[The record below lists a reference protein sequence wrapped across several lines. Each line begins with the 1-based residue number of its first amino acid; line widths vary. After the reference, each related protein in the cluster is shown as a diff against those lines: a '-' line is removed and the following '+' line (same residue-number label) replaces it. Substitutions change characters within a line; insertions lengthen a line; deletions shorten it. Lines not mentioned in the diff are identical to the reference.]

1 MGDIMVDMVVLI
13 VNCINNRAKANIC
26 QLVIDARPAFS
37 YLIKKVTSSM
47 KMLGESLVLSTLD

>member
-1 MGDIMVDMVVLI
+1 MVDVVDVVVLI

-37 YLIKKVTSSM
+37 YLIEKVTSSM
-47 KMLGESLVLSTLD
+47 KMLGERERV